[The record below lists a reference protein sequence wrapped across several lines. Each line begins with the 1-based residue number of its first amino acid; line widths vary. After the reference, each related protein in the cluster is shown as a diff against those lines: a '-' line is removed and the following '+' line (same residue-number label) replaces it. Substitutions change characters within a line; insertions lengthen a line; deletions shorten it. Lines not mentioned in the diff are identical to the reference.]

1 MLVPAQ
7 SEHPLGALTDGGQA
21 QLGQPGRLDYR
32 PGLTSEVRQRLRAP
46 QGQRLVVG
54 GDRVLC
60 VTTATG
66 ALDQAGEP
74 VYVHIARVGAEP
86 VAGSVAVHQLRCAQ
100 AAERPAQLRH
110 PQLQC
115 VGWVVREVTGIP
127 ECVDER
133 RDRYGLAGGQREQ
146 GEQGAFA
153 AAGERLRRGV
163 DADLERPEQ
172 PEFHRINSR
181 RGRQMPHLPSSQCGQ
196 ALAREAAATP
206 AQPAC
211 PRCGVP
217 RAAAPGAS
225 AARWSGA

>member
-74 VYVHIARVGAEP
+74 VCVHIARVGAEP
-86 VAGSVAVHQLRCAQ
+86 VAGSVAVHQLRCA
-100 AAERPAQLRH
+100 P
-110 PQLQC
+110 
-115 VGWVVREVTGIP
+115 
-127 ECVDER
+127 
-133 RDRYGLAGGQREQ
+133 
-146 GEQGAFA
+146 
-153 AAGERLRRGV
+153 
-163 DADLERPEQ
+163 
-172 PEFHRINSR
+172 
-181 RGRQMPHLPSSQCGQ
+181 GR
-196 ALAREAAATP
+196 
-206 AQPAC
+206 
-211 PRCGVP
+211 
-217 RAAAPGAS
+217 
-225 AARWSGA
+225 